1 MLLVDVVWADF
12 CGRRYLGSIRG
23 FSMLFQ
29 LISNATGSLLAA
41 FLFDRFGNYNIAFGI
56 LIAVQLAAF
65 VMMLLARK
73 PKRRASAA
81 STDSV

>member
-1 MLLVDVVWADF
+1 MLLADVVWADF
-12 CGRRYLGSIRG
+12 FGRRYLGSIRG
-23 FSMLFQ
+23 FSMVFQ
-29 LISNATGSLLAA
+29 LVSNATGSLLAA
-41 FLFDRFGNYNIAFGI
+41 YLFDRFGNYNTAFGV

-73 PKRRASAA
+73 PKRMAPTA